1 MNDIPEA
8 ALRTIEDTFGTR
20 FVPHAADEADPNAE
34 QPFASVFPES
44 AKEVESL
51 MKLAE
56 HHSIPLV
63 ARGAGTAPYSGKV
76 PRALVVR
83 FDGMRDIRLPEES
96 GEDWVEVEPGVT
108 WMVLGNRL
116 REKGMGPTVYPTSA
130 PRSTVGGWLAENGVG
145 VGSYEYGWLLQNVL
159 SVEVVLAGGK
169 RDHIEG
175 EALRHF
181 VGSRG
186 SMGFFVRARLATR
199 RADGDVPVG
208 AVFRDAED
216 LGNAV
221 LDLYRGGALL
231 WHLGFLNSAMARAG
245 SLEEGHVLIGAYP
258 GERASLV
265 EPALQRASE
274 SHGGHVVTH
283 EEAYR
288 IWEQRFFPAE
298 PVGPIPTPGRAF
310 LQGAG
315 LPLTLVKL
323 ERKLAGVAI
332 QGTVSRMGEVSLL
345 AFDPA
350 KGSAGL
356 VDLSATTD
364 IELLQAGGHSWMPEQ
379 PYPDDSSRWR
389 ESRND
394 LSSDPERRGSS

>member
-1 MNDIPEA
+1 MSDIPEE
-8 ALRTIEDTFGTR
+8 ALNTIQEKFGAR
-20 FVPHAADEADPNAE
+20 FVPHTPGEAEPHAE

-44 AKEVESL
+44 AEEVESL
-51 MKLAE
+51 MKLAAR
-56 HHSIPLV
+56 HSIPLI

-76 PRALVVR
+76 PRVLVVR
-83 FDGMRDIRLPEES
+83 FDGMRDTRLPEES

-108 WMVLGNRL
+108 WLILGNRL

-130 PRSTVGGWLAENGVG
+130 PRSTIGGWLAENGLG
-145 VGSYEYGWLLQNVL
+145 VGSYEYGWLLENVL

-169 RDHIEG
+169 RDHVEG
-175 EALRHF
+175 KALRHF

-186 SMGFFVRARLATR
+186 TMGFFVRARLATR
-199 RADGDVPVG
+199 RAAEDVPIG
-208 AVFRDAED
+208 AVFRDAGD

-221 LDLYRGGALL
+221 LDLYRGGVPF
-231 WHLGFLNSAMARAG
+231 WHLGFLNASMARAG
-245 SLEEGHVLIGAYP
+245 NLEEGHVLIGAYP
-258 GERASLV
+258 EERAPWV
-265 EPALQRASE
+265 EPALKRASE
-274 SHGGHVVTH
+274 SHRGRVVPR
-283 EEAYR
+283 EEAHR

-298 PVGPIPTPGRAF
+298 PLGPTPTPGRAF
-310 LQGAG
+310 IRGAR
-315 LPLTLVKL
+315 LAEALAEL
-323 ERKLAGVAI
+323 ERELVGVAI
-332 QGTVSRMGEVSLL
+332 QGTVARMGEVSLL